1 MHSHLF
7 HKYSLIRLPA
17 TSWKHCTH
25 FLSFLEPIST
35 HLLFPESYR
44 GSSGVTYI
52 TFFFLVCTTFP
63 LSHCL
68 WHLELQA
75 SGESMN
81 TTVRQDYTFPSLA
94 KCYRWA
100 RRPDGWNEL
109 PLRWEWSGS
118 VPVSNQS
125 AKVNKYRGLGIE
137 FPTVVVNGAPVHLH
151 SGKEKKFFL
160 YQTLGLYYKDR
171 DIY

>member
-1 MHSHLF
+1 MRFEKITIPPSFYSLILLWVDSSLRCYEMRAFQHINSCSILLLVCRNWMRETAETDERGDACMHSHLF

-81 TTVRQDYTFPSLA
+81 TTVRQDFTFPSLTTFH
-94 KCYRWA
+94 R
-100 RRPDGWNEL
+100 
-109 PLRWEWSGS
+109 S
-118 VPVSNQS
+118 
-125 AKVNKYRGLGIE
+125 
-137 FPTVVVNGAPVHLH
+137 
-151 SGKEKKFFL
+151 
-160 YQTLGLYYKDR
+160 
-171 DIY
+171 